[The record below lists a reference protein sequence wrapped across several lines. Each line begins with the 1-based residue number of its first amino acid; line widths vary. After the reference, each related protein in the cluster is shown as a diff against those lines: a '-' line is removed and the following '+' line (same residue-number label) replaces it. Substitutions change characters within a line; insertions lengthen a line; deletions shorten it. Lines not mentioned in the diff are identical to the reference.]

1 MQRSASRRARTPRAA
16 VMLTGSLTCRPGEDS
31 AARRTCAPQALVPV
45 RVAEGPGEATPLP
58 PKKKNK
64 KPTADGRAHFQTTC
78 TRHRVCPGHGFDPAR
93 GPGRLSPC
101 TPRERGRSGTG
112 AVGRPVC
119 VGGRSTAIVTCAS
132 LSSAHPAAISPWP
145 EASPRA
151 RAAPWGARRAQG
163 VTRWGQRPA
172 PGTSLFPGCRDRP
185 PAPRAAVWAPVW
197 WVACEELWL
206 SPGRGREVRGS
217 LGVLG
222 EWPQKPA
229 ASPHL
234 GDSFKVHFRIRTLD
248 MNVVQPRRPSAP
260 ARVGVHATRDRA

>member
-58 PKKKNK
+58 PKKKKK

-112 AVGRPVC
+112 SVGRPVC

-151 RAAPWGARRAQG
+151 CAAPWGRGGHRVSLGGDSVPRLAPPCSPAAGTGPQPP
-163 VTRWGQRPA
+163 GQ
-172 PGTSLFPGCRDRP
+172 LFGPQCGGWRVRSCGCHLDVAVRSE
-185 PAPRAAVWAPVW
+185 AVWGCSESGPR
-197 WVACEELWL
+197 
-206 SPGRGREVRGS
+206 S
-217 LGVLG
+217 
-222 EWPQKPA
+222 
-229 ASPHL
+229 
-234 GDSFKVHFRIRTLD
+234 
-248 MNVVQPRRPSAP
+248 RRPLHTWVIALRSTSEF
-260 ARVGVHATRDRA
+260 GHLT

>member
-58 PKKKNK
+58 PKKKKK

-112 AVGRPVC
+112 SVGRPVC

-151 RAAPWGARRAQG
+151 CAAPWGARRAQG

-172 PGTSLFPGCRDRP
+172 PLHLPVPRLQGQ
-185 PAPRAAVWAPVW
+185 AP
-197 WVACEELWL
+197 
-206 SPGRGREVRGS
+206 SPQGS
-217 LGVLG
+217 CLG
-222 EWPQKPA
+222 P
-229 ASPHL
+229 S
-234 GDSFKVHFRIRTLD
+234 
-248 MNVVQPRRPSAP
+248 VVG
-260 ARVGVHATRDRA
+260 GV